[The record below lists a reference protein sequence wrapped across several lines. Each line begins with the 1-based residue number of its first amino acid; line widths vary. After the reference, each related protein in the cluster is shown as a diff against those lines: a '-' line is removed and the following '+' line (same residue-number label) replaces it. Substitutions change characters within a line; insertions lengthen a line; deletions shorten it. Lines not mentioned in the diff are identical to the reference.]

1 MVSIFRSFLPLLVCL
16 LSVCAQAQDYP
27 SRPLRMIVPFV
38 PGGSSDFVA
47 RAIQPKMMEL
57 LGQTLVIDN
66 RAGASGNVG
75 VEIAARSVP
84 DGYTIF
90 LGNVGSTAINPSIF
104 PSFPIRPLR
113 DLVGL
118 TLLVDVPGAFAVHPS
133 VPANSVKEFIDYAKA
148 RPGQLN
154 YGSAGSGSAQRLSFE
169 FFMQKA
175 GIKLVHI
182 PYKGGAGAATLAVLA
197 GEVSATMLTVASFV
211 GHVKSGK
218 AKVLAVMSPARSHA
232 LPQVPTM
239 VESGFPELKLG
250 SWQAMFVPK
259 GTPRPIVNKLYGV
272 MIRTIEDPETTRRLA
287 AGGADIVTSKSPDEF
302 AVFLKE
308 QTEFWAKLVK
318 SVGATAE

>member
-1 MVSIFRSFLPLLVCL
+1 MARGSRRILPLLICL